1 MTFVPDGFEPPTGL
15 DHEHFGLRPLG
26 PEHNESDYAAWTS
39 SVEHILAT
47 PGYEG
52 AKWPHPMTPDE
63 NKADLTEHAREFAAR
78 EGFTY
83 TVLAP
88 DSETVIGCLYI
99 YPSERPEFDA
109 KVRSW
114 VRAADAELDPVLY
127 RAVTDWLPRR
137 GRSRIDYAERPRRD
151 RTSPG
156 GEVAPTRPS
165 AIRPRSVPVGHRVRS
180 PRRRSDRRSRTRRRR
195 SAGSPPSDSQGCH
208 ETPSQ

>member
-1 MTFVPDGFEPPTGL
+1 MTFVPDEFEPPAGL
-15 DHEHFGLRPLG
+15 DHVAFRLRPLG
-26 PEHNESDYAAWTS
+26 PEHNDSDYAAWTS

-52 AKWPHPMTPDE
+52 AKWPHPMTPEE

-99 YPSERPEFDA
+99 YPSERHEFDA

-114 VRAADAELDPVLY
+114 VRVADAELDPVLY
-127 RAVTDWLPRR
+127 RAVTDWLLASWPFERL
-137 GRSRIDYAERPRRD
+137 DYA
-151 RTSPG
+151 
-156 GEVAPTRPS
+156 TRP
-165 AIRPRSVPVGHRVRS
+165 AP
-180 PRRRSDRRSRTRRRR
+180 
-195 SAGSPPSDSQGCH
+195 
-208 ETPSQ
+208 